1 MSPPPN
7 STVCFLFKLQQGDGW
22 DPPIFLF
29 KLTTKECKR
38 GGAFLMKPSFIY
50 FLPLQKGRA
59 NEDETNE
66 EKNTQSFK
74 II

>member
-1 MSPPPN
+1 LLPLQT
-7 STVCFLFKLQQGDGW
+7 STGRWDGPHQYSSSNLQ
-22 DPPIFLF
+22 P
-29 KLTTKECKR
+29 KNVT
-38 GGAFLMKPSFIY
+38 GGGLPSFIY